1 MAKKKEKET
10 KTNAI
15 RMIETAGIPYRE
27 HTYDVSDG
35 FTDGMDA
42 ARATGVDPGRSFKT
56 LVLTAGPAQF
66 YVCAIPVSNEL
77 DLKKAARH
85 FGVKKLEMLHLKDLV
100 KITGYVHGGCSPV
113 GMKKLFPTAIDE
125 TAQLFDTISV
135 SGGKLGLSVELDPE
149 ALAELCGASF
159 ADLVKS

>member
-15 RMIETAGIPYRE
+15 RIIETAGIPYRE

-35 FTDGMDA
+35 IE
-42 ARATGVDPGRSFKT
+42 PERSFKT

-66 YVCAIPVSNEL
+66 YVCAIPVCNEL

-135 SGGKLGLSVELDPE
+135 SGGRLGLSVELDPE
-149 ALAELCGASF
+149 ALAGLCEGDF